1 MARRDYQQAA
11 RPDHEAHIESAA
23 MTDTARPGLKRGF
36 PFLLLPT
43 FLGAANRAKRRE
55 KGDAVRTLVFT
66 GIATA
71 VAFALFA
78 VSFWLAW
85 QLTDY
90 EELGEY
96 LLRLGLSWLFL
107 TFLSFLAF
115 SALVTSLS
123 TFFLSEDLRL
133 LLAAPI
139 SQTRLFYSR
148 YSTTLIQ
155 SSWMVLAFLTPVLL
169 GIGLARCAPG
179 SYYLTI
185 PLVLAPFVVIPVA
198 FGCVVTLMLVNVFP
212 AKRARDILMLTG
224 LLFAV
229 AIVMLLRF
237 IRPERL
243 LSVRSLPDITA
254 FFATLQSPITPLFPS
269 FWAGE
274 ATFAPLVDR
283 TGWLYL
289 VALWTT
295 ALASTLIAR
304 MAFGALYFE
313 GFSKSQEAR
322 KARFSRLAFMDTLA
336 RFLPLSPSS
345 RSLFLK
351 DMKIFMRDSTQ
362 WSQLLLLLALVAVYL
377 YNFSVLDLDR
387 VPYMGRVVRN
397 VYAFVNLAMASFVLS
412 SIAVRFVFPA
422 VSMESTSFWI
432 LRSSPVSMSS
442 FLWSK
447 FATGFAPIVF
457 FSTFLTV
464 VANEMLGVHPFL
476 KVLTAVA
483 VVFMSLAL
491 VGLAAGLGA
500 QYPRFGAE
508 NVNQIAGS
516 YGGVVFM
523 VTAVAFICIEIA
535 LLAWPTSIFL
545 YYDFRDRPIPGPR
558 QAAMVL
564 GIVAALSL
572 SLTVFYVSMKRGI
585 AALTRLAA

>member
-1 MARRDYQQAA
+1 M
-11 RPDHEAHIESAA
+11 S
-23 MTDTARPGLKRGF
+23 TTTAPGFTKGF

-43 FLGAANRAKRRE
+43 YQGSANRAKRRE
-55 KGDAVRTLVFT
+55 KGDGIRAIVFG
-66 GIATA
+66 GIAIG
-71 VAFALFA
+71 VAFALFS
-78 VSFWLAW
+78 VSFWLTW

-96 LLRLGLSWLFL
+96 LLRLGISWLFL

-123 TFFLSEDLRL
+123 TFFLSEDLKL

-139 SQTRLFYSR
+139 PQTRLFYSR
-148 YSTTLIQ
+148 YARTLLQ
-155 SSWMVLAFLTPVLL
+155 SSWMVVAFLTPVLL
-169 GIGLARCAPG
+169 GIGLARCAP
-179 SYYLTI
+179 SAYYFTV

-224 LLFAV
+224 LLFAI

-243 LSVRSLPDITA
+243 LSVRSLPDVTA
-254 FFATLQSPITPLFPS
+254 FFATLQSPITPLLPS

-274 ATFAPLVDR
+274 AVFAPLMNR

-289 VALWTT
+289 IALWTT
-295 ALASTLIAR
+295 ALASTVIAR

-322 KARFSRLAFMDTLA
+322 KARFSRLTFMDTIVGW
-336 RFLPLSPSS
+336 LPLAPSS
-345 RSLFLK
+345 RSLLLK
-351 DMKIFMRDSTQ
+351 DVKIFMRDSTQ
-362 WSQLLLLLALVAVYL
+362 WSQLLLLVALVAVYL
-377 YNFSVLDLDR
+377 YNFTVLDLDR
-387 VPYMGRVVRN
+387 VPYMGKVVRN
-397 VYAFVNLAMASFVLS
+397 AYAFVNLAMASFVLS

-432 LRSSPVSMSS
+432 LRTSPVSMSA

-447 FATGFAPIVF
+447 FVTGFVPVVF
-457 FSTFLTV
+457 FATFLTIA
-464 VANEMLGVHPFL
+464 ANQMLGVHPFL

-516 YGGVVFM
+516 YGGIVFM
-523 VTAVAFICIEIA
+523 VSAVAFICVEIA

-545 YYDFRDRPIPGPR
+545 FHEFRSMPIPPNR
-558 QAAMVL
+558 QALMAGL
-564 GIVAALSL
+564 ILLAFGLCIA
-572 SLTVFYVSMKRGI
+572 VFRISMRRGI
-585 AALTRLAA
+585 RALTALAG

>member
-1 MARRDYQQAA
+1 
-11 RPDHEAHIESAA
+11 
-23 MTDTARPGLKRGF
+23 MTATAPSSFNKGF
-36 PFLLLPT
+36 PYLLLPT
-43 FLGAANRAKRRE
+43 FLGTANRAKRRE
-55 KGDAVRTLVFT
+55 KGDGIRSVVF
-66 GIATA
+66 GAIAIGVGVT
-71 VAFALFA
+71 LFA
-78 VSFWLAW
+78 VSFWLTW
-85 QLTDY
+85 QLSDY

-123 TFFLSEDLRL
+123 TFFLSDDLKL

-139 SQTRLFYSR
+139 PATRLFYSR
-148 YSTTLIQ
+148 YARTVLQ

-169 GIGLARCAPG
+169 GIGLARCAPA
-179 SYYLTI
+179 SYYFTV
-185 PLVLAPFVVIPVA
+185 PLVMAPFVIIPVA

-243 LSVRSLPDITA
+243 LSVRSLPDVTA
-254 FFATLQSPITPLFPS
+254 FFATLQSPITPLLPS

-274 ATFAPLVDR
+274 AMFAPLLNR

-289 VALWTT
+289 IALWTT
-295 ALASTLIAR
+295 ALASTVIAR
-304 MAFGALYFE
+304 MAYGALYFE

-322 KARFSRLAFMDTLA
+322 KARFSRLAFMDTIA
-336 RFLPLSPSS
+336 GWLPVSTSS
-345 RSLFLK
+345 RSLLLK
-351 DMKIFMRDSTQ
+351 DVKTFMRDSTQ
-362 WSQLLLLLALVAVYL
+362 WSQLLLLVALVAVYL
-377 YNFSVLDLDR
+377 YNFTVLDLER
-387 VPYMGRVVRN
+387 VPNMGRVLRN
-397 VYAFVNLAMASFVLS
+397 AYAFVNLAMASFVLS

-422 VSMESTSFWI
+422 VSMEGTSFWI
-432 LRSSPVSMSS
+432 VRTSPVSMSS

-447 FATGFAPIVF
+447 FVTGFVPIVF
-457 FSTFLTV
+457 FATFLTI

-483 VVFMSLAL
+483 IVFMSLAL

-545 YYDFRDRPIPGPR
+545 FYEFRDRPIPGPR
-558 QAAMVL
+558 QLAMAAGVI
-564 GIVAALSL
+564 GAFSL
-572 SLTVFYVSMKRGI
+572 SVGVFYFSMRRGVR
-585 AALTRLAA
+585 ALTALAG

>member
-1 MARRDYQQAA
+1 
-11 RPDHEAHIESAA
+11 
-23 MTDTARPGLKRGF
+23 MTATPIPGFKQGF

-43 FLGAANRAKRRE
+43 YLGAANRAKRRE
-55 KGDAVRTLVFT
+55 KGDAVRTIVFG
-66 GIATA
+66 GIAIA
-71 VAFALFA
+71 VAFTLFA
-78 VSFWLAW
+78 VSFWLTW

-90 EELGEY
+90 DELGEY
-96 LLRLGLSWLFL
+96 LLRLGISWLYL

-123 TFFLSEDLRL
+123 TFFLSEDLKL
-133 LLAAPI
+133 LLATPI
-139 SQTRLFYSR
+139 PKTKLFYSR
-148 YSTTLIQ
+148 YARTLLQ

-169 GIGLARCAPG
+169 GVGLARCAPLA
-179 SYYLTI
+179 YYFTV
-185 PLVLAPFVVIPVA
+185 PLVLTPFVVIPVA
-198 FGCVVTLMLVNVFP
+198 FGCMVTLLLVNVFP

-254 FFATLQSPITPLFPS
+254 FFATLQSPITPLLPS

-274 ATFAPLVDR
+274 ATFAPLLNR

-304 MAFGALYFE
+304 MAFGSLYFE

-322 KARFSRLAFMDTLA
+322 KARFSQLRFMDRIA
-336 RFLPLSPSS
+336 SWLPVSTSG
-345 RSLFLK
+345 RSLLLK
-351 DMKIFMRDSTQ
+351 DVKIFMRDSTQ
-362 WSQLLLLLALVAVYL
+362 WSQLLLLLALVAVYI

-387 VPYMGRVVRN
+387 VPYMGRVIRN
-397 VYAFVNLAMASFVLS
+397 AYAFVNLAMASFVLS

-432 LRSSPVSMSS
+432 VRTSPVSMSA

-447 FATGFAPIVF
+447 FTTGFVPIVF
-457 FSTFLTV
+457 FATFLTI
-464 VANEMLGVHPFL
+464 VANQMLGVHPFL
-476 KVLTAVA
+476 KVLTVVA
-483 VVFMSLAL
+483 VIFMSLAL

-508 NVNQIAGS
+508 NINQIAGS

-523 VTAVAFICIEIA
+523 VSAVAFICIEIA
-535 LLAWPTSIFL
+535 LLSWPTSIFL
-545 YYDFRDRPIPGPR
+545 YYDFAGRSIPKAR
-558 QAAMVL
+558 QAIMVG
-564 GIVAALSL
+564 GITAAFVLSL
-572 SLTVFYVSMKRGI
+572 VVLRVSMKRGI
-585 AALTRLAA
+585 NALTALAG

>member
-1 MARRDYQQAA
+1 
-11 RPDHEAHIESAA
+11 
-23 MTDTARPGLKRGF
+23 MTATALPGLRKGF

-43 FLGAANRAKRRE
+43 WLGTANRAKRRE
-55 KGDAVRTLVFT
+55 KGDLVRSVVF
-66 GIATA
+66 GVIGLG
-71 VAFALFA
+71 VALTLFA
-78 VSFWLAW
+78 VSFWLTW

-96 LLRLGLSWLFL
+96 LLRLGISWLFL

-123 TFFLSEDLRL
+123 TFFLSEDLKL

-139 SQTRLFYSR
+139 PKTRLFYSR
-148 YSTTLIQ
+148 YARALLQ

-179 SYYLTI
+179 SYYLTV
-185 PLVLAPFVVIPVA
+185 PLVMAPFVVIPVA

-243 LSVRSLPDITA
+243 LSVRSLPDVTA
-254 FFATLQSPITPLFPS
+254 FFATLQSPITPLLPS

-274 ATFAPLVDR
+274 ATFAPLMNR

-289 VALWTT
+289 AALWTT

-304 MAFGALYFE
+304 MAYGALYFE

-322 KARFSRLAFMDTLA
+322 KARFSRLAFMDRMA
-336 RFLPLSPSS
+336 GWLPLSASS
-345 RSLFLK
+345 RSLLLK
-351 DMKIFMRDSTQ
+351 DVKIFMRDSTQ
-362 WSQLLLLLALVAVYL
+362 WSQLLLLMALVAVYL

-397 VYAFVNLAMASFVLS
+397 AYAFVNLAMASFVLS

-432 LRSSPVSMSS
+432 LRTSPVSMSS

-447 FATGFAPIVF
+447 FTTGFVPVVF
-457 FSTFLTV
+457 FATFLTV
-464 VANEMLGVHPFL
+464 VANQMLGVHPFL

-523 VTAVAFICIEIA
+523 VTAVAFICVEIA
-535 LLAWPTSIFL
+535 MLAWPTSIFL
-545 YYDFRDRPIPGPR
+545 FYDFRNLPIPTPR
-558 QAAMVL
+558 RVAMVA
-564 GIVAALSL
+564 GIAAAFSL
-572 SLTVFYVSMKRGI
+572 SVAVFHLAMKRGI
-585 AALTRLAA
+585 RALTELAS

>member
-1 MARRDYQQAA
+1 MGRTRRIPPFMNAPA
-11 RPDHEAHIESAA
+11 PL
-23 MTDTARPGLKRGF
+23 PGLRKGF

-43 FLGAANRAKRRE
+43 YLGTANRAKRRE
-55 KGDAVRTLVFT
+55 KGDLVRSVVFGLIAIGVAVT
-66 GIATA
+66 
-71 VAFALFA
+71 LFA
-78 VSFWLAW
+78 VSFWLTW

-96 LLRLGLSWLFL
+96 LLRLGISWLFL

-123 TFFLSEDLRL
+123 TFFLSEDLKL

-139 SQTRLFYSR
+139 PKARLFYSR
-148 YSTTLIQ
+148 YARTLIQ

-169 GIGLARCAPG
+169 GVGVARCAPG
-179 SYYLTI
+179 AYYFTV
-185 PLVLAPFVVIPVA
+185 PVVMAPFVVIPVA
-198 FGCVVTLMLVNVFP
+198 FGCIVTLMLVNVFP

-254 FFATLQSPITPLFPS
+254 FFATLQSPITPLLPS

-274 ATFAPLVDR
+274 ATFAPLMNR

-289 VALWTT
+289 AALWTT

-304 MAFGALYFE
+304 MAYGALYFE

-322 KARFSRLAFMDTLA
+322 KARFSQLAFMDRIA
-336 RFLPLSPSS
+336 GWLPLSASS
-345 RSLFLK
+345 RALLLK
-351 DMKIFMRDSTQ
+351 DVKIFMRDSTQ
-362 WSQLLLLLALVAVYL
+362 WSQLLLLMALVAVYL

-387 VPYMGRVVRN
+387 IPYMGRVVRN
-397 VYAFVNLAMASFVLS
+397 AYAFVNLAMASFVLS

-432 LRSSPVSMSS
+432 LRTSPVSMSS

-447 FATGFAPIVF
+447 FATGFVPVVF
-457 FSTFLTV
+457 FATFLTV
-464 VANEMLGVHPFL
+464 VANQMLGVHPFL

-500 QYPRFGAE
+500 IYPRFGAE

-523 VTAVAFICIEIA
+523 VTAVAFICVEIA
-535 LLAWPTSIFL
+535 MLAWPTSIFL
-545 YYDFRDRPIPGPR
+545 FYDFRSLPIPTPR
-558 QAAMVL
+558 RIAMVI
-564 GIVAALSL
+564 GVAAAFSL
-572 SLTVFYVSMKRGI
+572 SVAVFHVSMKRGI
-585 AALTRLAA
+585 RALAALAS

>member
-1 MARRDYQQAA
+1 MIG
-11 RPDHEAHIESAA
+11 PF
-23 MTDTARPGLKRGF
+23 MTATALPGLKKGF

-43 FLGAANRAKRRE
+43 YLGSANRAKRRE
-55 KGDAVRTLVFT
+55 KGDLVRSVVFGLIAIGVAVT
-66 GIATA
+66 
-71 VAFALFA
+71 LFA
-78 VSFWLAW
+78 VSFWLTW

-96 LLRLGLSWLFL
+96 LLRLGISWLFL

-123 TFFLSEDLRL
+123 TFFLSEDLKL

-139 SQTRLFYSR
+139 PKTRLFYSR
-148 YSTTLIQ
+148 YARTLIQ

-169 GIGLARCAPG
+169 GIGVARCAPG
-179 SYYLTI
+179 YYYLTV
-185 PLVLAPFVVIPVA
+185 PFVMAPFVVIPVA
-198 FGCVVTLMLVNVFP
+198 FGCIVTLMLVNVFP

-243 LSVRSLPDITA
+243 ISVRSLPDITA
-254 FFATLQSPITPLFPS
+254 FFATLQSPITPLLPS

-274 ATFAPLVDR
+274 ATFAPLMNR

-289 VALWTT
+289 AALWTT

-304 MAFGALYFE
+304 MAYGALYFE

-322 KARFSRLAFMDTLA
+322 KARFSRLAFMDRIA
-336 RFLPLSPSS
+336 GWLPLSASS
-345 RSLFLK
+345 RSLLLK
-351 DMKIFMRDSTQ
+351 DVKIFMRDSTQ
-362 WSQLLLLLALVAVYL
+362 WSQLLLLMALVAVYL

-387 VPYMGRVVRN
+387 IPYMGRVVRN
-397 VYAFVNLAMASFVLS
+397 AYAFVNLAMASFVLS

-432 LRSSPVSMSS
+432 LRTSPVSMSS

-447 FATGFAPIVF
+447 FATGFVPVVF
-457 FSTFLTV
+457 FATFLTV
-464 VANEMLGVHPFL
+464 VANQMLGVHPFL

-500 QYPRFGAE
+500 VYPRFGAE

-523 VTAVAFICIEIA
+523 VSAVAFICIEIA
-535 LLAWPTSIFL
+535 MLAWPTSIFL
-545 YYDFRDRPIPGPR
+545 FYDFRNLPIPTPR
-558 QAAMVL
+558 RIAMVV
-564 GIVAALSL
+564 GIVSAFSL
-572 SLTVFYVSMKRGI
+572 SLAVFHFAMKKGI
-585 AALTRLAA
+585 RALTELAS

>member
-1 MARRDYQQAA
+1 MDA
-11 RPDHEAHIESAA
+11 
-23 MTDTARPGLKRGF
+23 TTLPGLRKGF

-43 FLGAANRAKRRE
+43 WLGTANRAKRRE
-55 KGDAVRTLVFT
+55 RGDAVRSAVF
-66 GIATA
+66 GVIAVG
-71 VAFALFA
+71 VATTLFA
-78 VSFWLAW
+78 VSFWLTW
-85 QLTDY
+85 QLSDY

-96 LLRLGLSWLFL
+96 LLRLGISWLFL

-123 TFFLSEDLRL
+123 TFFLSEDLKL

-139 SQTRLFYSR
+139 PKARLFYSR
-148 YSTTLIQ
+148 YARTLLQ

-179 SYYLTI
+179 SYYLTV
-185 PLVLAPFVVIPVA
+185 PLVMAPFVVIPVA

-254 FFATLQSPITPLFPS
+254 FFATLQSPVTPLLPS

-274 ATFAPLVDR
+274 ATFAPLLNR

-289 VALWTT
+289 AALWTT
-295 ALASTLIAR
+295 ALAATLIAR
-304 MAFGALYFE
+304 MAYGALYFE

-322 KARFSRLAFMDTLA
+322 KARFSRLAFMDALA
-336 RFLPLSPSS
+336 RRLPLSTSS
-345 RSLFLK
+345 RALLLK
-351 DMKIFMRDSTQ
+351 DVKIFMRDSTQ
-362 WSQLLLLLALVAVYL
+362 WSQLLLLTALVAVYL

-387 VPYMGRVVRN
+387 IPYMGRVVRN
-397 VYAFVNLAMASFVLS
+397 AYAFVNLAMASFVLS

-432 LRSSPVSMSS
+432 LRTSPVSMES

-447 FATGFAPIVF
+447 FATGFVPVVF
-457 FSTFLTV
+457 FATFLTV
-464 VANEMLGVHPFL
+464 VANQMMGVHPFL
-476 KVLTAVA
+476 KALTAVA
-483 VVFMSLAL
+483 VIFMSLAL

-523 VTAVAFICIEIA
+523 VAAVAFICLEIA

-545 YYDFRDRPIPGPR
+545 FYDFRGLPIPTPR
-558 QAAMVL
+558 RISMVA
-564 GIVAALSL
+564 GIVAALGL
-572 SLTVFYVSMKRGI
+572 SVAVFRIAMKRGI
-585 AALTRLAA
+585 RALTDLAA

>member
-1 MARRDYQQAA
+1 MDA
-11 RPDHEAHIESAA
+11 
-23 MTDTARPGLKRGF
+23 TTRPGLRKGF

-43 FLGAANRAKRRE
+43 WLGSANRAKRRE
-55 KGDAVRTLVFT
+55 KGD
-66 GIATA
+66 GIRTA
-71 VAFALFA
+71 VFGLIAIGVAATLFA
-78 VSFWLAW
+78 VSFWLTW
-85 QLTDY
+85 QLSDY

-96 LLRLGLSWLFL
+96 LLRLGISWLFL

-123 TFFLSEDLRL
+123 TFFLSEDLKL

-139 SQTRLFYSR
+139 PKARLFYSR
-148 YSTTLIQ
+148 YARTLVQ

-169 GIGLARCAPG
+169 GIGLGRCAPA
-179 SYYLTI
+179 SYYFTV
-185 PLVLAPFVVIPVA
+185 PVVMAPFVVIPVA

-254 FFATLQSPITPLFPS
+254 FFATLQSPITPLLPS

-274 ATFAPLVDR
+274 ATFAPLMNR

-289 VALWTT
+289 AALWTT
-295 ALASTLIAR
+295 AIASTLIAR
-304 MAFGALYFE
+304 MAYGVLYFE

-322 KARFSRLAFMDTLA
+322 KARFSQLAFMDRMA
-336 RFLPLSPSS
+336 GWLPLSPSA
-345 RSLFLK
+345 RGLLLK
-351 DMKIFMRDSTQ
+351 DVKIFMRDSTQ
-362 WSQLLLLLALVAVYL
+362 WSQLLLLMALVAVYL

-387 VPYMGRVVRN
+387 IPYMGRVVRN
-397 VYAFVNLAMASFVLS
+397 AYAFVNLAMASFVLS

-432 LRSSPVSMSS
+432 LRTSPVSMSS

-447 FATGFAPIVF
+447 FATGFVPVVF
-457 FSTFLTV
+457 FATFLTV
-464 VANEMLGVHPFL
+464 VANQMLGVHPFL

-483 VVFMSLAL
+483 VIFMSLAL

-516 YGGVVFM
+516 YGGIVFM

-535 LLAWPTSIFL
+535 MLAGPTSIFL
-545 YYDFRDRPIPGPR
+545 YYDFRNLPIPIPR
-558 QAAMVL
+558 RIAMVA
-564 GIVAALSL
+564 GIVAALGL
-572 SLTVFYVSMKRGI
+572 SVAVFHLSMKRGI
-585 AALTRLAA
+585 RALTELAA

>member
-1 MARRDYQQAA
+1 
-11 RPDHEAHIESAA
+11 
-23 MTDTARPGLKRGF
+23 MTATAQPGLQKGF

-43 FLGAANRAKRRE
+43 WLGTANRAKRRE
-55 KGDAVRTLVFT
+55 KGDLVRSAVFGLI
-66 GIATA
+66 GIG
-71 VAFALFA
+71 VALTLFA
-78 VSFWLAW
+78 VSFWLTW

-96 LLRLGLSWLFL
+96 LLRLGISWLFL

-123 TFFLSEDLRL
+123 TFFLSEDLKL

-139 SQTRLFYSR
+139 PGNRLFYSR
-148 YSTTLIQ
+148 YARALVQ
-155 SSWMVLAFLTPVLL
+155 SSWMVVAFLTPVLL
-169 GIGLARCAPG
+169 GIGVARCAPG
-179 SYYLTI
+179 VYYVTV
-185 PLVLAPFVVIPVA
+185 PFVLAPFVVIPVA

-254 FFATLQSPITPLFPS
+254 FFATLQSPITPLLPS

-274 ATFAPLVDR
+274 ATFAPLMNR

-289 VALWTT
+289 AALWTT

-304 MAFGALYFE
+304 MAYGALYFE

-322 KARFSRLAFMDTLA
+322 KARFSRLAFMDRIA
-336 RFLPLSPSS
+336 SWLPLSSSS
-345 RSLFLK
+345 RSLLLK
-351 DMKIFMRDSTQ
+351 DVKIFMRDSTQ
-362 WSQLLLLLALVAVYL
+362 WSQLLLLMALVAVYL

-387 VPYMGRVVRN
+387 IPYMGRVVRN
-397 VYAFVNLAMASFVLS
+397 AYAFVNLAMASFVLS

-432 LRSSPVSMSS
+432 VRTSPVSMNS

-447 FATGFAPIVF
+447 FATGFVPVVF
-457 FSTFLTV
+457 FATFLTV
-464 VANEMLGVHPFL
+464 VANQMLGVHPFL

-500 QYPRFGAE
+500 IYPRFGAE

-523 VTAVAFICIEIA
+523 VTAVAFICVEIA
-535 LLAWPTSIFL
+535 MLAWPTSIFL
-545 YYDFRDRPIPGPR
+545 FYDFRSLPIPTPR
-558 QAAMVL
+558 RIAMVV
-564 GIVAALSL
+564 GIAAAFSL
-572 SLTVFYVSMKRGI
+572 SVLVFHIAMKRGI
-585 AALTRLAA
+585 RALTALAS

>member
-1 MARRDYQQAA
+1 MAA
-11 RPDHEAHIESAA
+11 
-23 MTDTARPGLKRGF
+23 TALTGFQKGF
-36 PFLLLPT
+36 PYLLLPT
-43 FLGAANRAKRRE
+43 YLGAANRAKRRE
-55 KGDAVRTLVFT
+55 KGDTVRTIVFG
-66 GIATA
+66 GIALA
-71 VAFALFA
+71 VAVTLFA
-78 VSFWLAW
+78 VSFWLTW

-96 LLRLGLSWLFL
+96 LLRLGISWLFL

-123 TFFLSEDLRL
+123 TFFLSDDLKL
-133 LLAAPI
+133 LLATPI
-139 SQTRLFYSR
+139 PQTRLFYSR
-148 YSTTLIQ
+148 YARTMLQ

-169 GIGLARCAPG
+169 GIGLARCAPAA
-179 SYYLTI
+179 YYFTV
-185 PLVLAPFVVIPVA
+185 PLVLTPFVVIPVA
-198 FGCVVTLMLVNVFP
+198 FGCVVTLLLVNVFP

-254 FFATLQSPITPLFPS
+254 FFATLQSPITPLLPS

-274 ATFAPLVDR
+274 ATFAPLMNR

-289 VALWTT
+289 IALWTT
-295 ALASTLIAR
+295 ALASTVIAR

-322 KARFSRLAFMDTLA
+322 KARFSQLRFMDTLA
-336 RFLPLSPSS
+336 SWLPVSTSS
-345 RSLFLK
+345 RSLLLK
-351 DMKIFMRDSTQ
+351 DVKIFMRDSTQ
-362 WSQLLLLLALVAVYL
+362 WSQLLLLLALVAVYI

-387 VPYMGRVVRN
+387 VPYMGRVIRN
-397 VYAFVNLAMASFVLS
+397 AYAFVNLAMASFVLS

-432 LRSSPVSMSS
+432 VRTSPVSMSA

-447 FATGFAPIVF
+447 FATGFVPIVCF
-457 FSTFLTV
+457 ATFLTI
-464 VANEMLGVHPFL
+464 VANQMLGVHPFL
-476 KVLTAVA
+476 KGLTAVA
-483 VVFMSLAL
+483 VIFMSLAL

-545 YYDFRDRPIPGPR
+545 YYDFRGVAIPTARKAMMVTGI
-558 QAAMVL
+558 AAAI
-564 GIVAALSL
+564 GLSL
-572 SLTVFYVSMKRGI
+572 VVFRFSMKRGI
-585 AALTRLAA
+585 RALTALAG

>member
-1 MARRDYQQAA
+1 M
-11 RPDHEAHIESAA
+11 S
-23 MTDTARPGLKRGF
+23 TTTAPGFTKGF

-43 FLGAANRAKRRE
+43 YQGSANRAKRRE
-55 KGDAVRTLVFT
+55 KGDGIRAIVFG
-66 GIATA
+66 GIAIG
-71 VAFALFA
+71 VAFALFS
-78 VSFWLAW
+78 VSFWLTW

-96 LLRLGLSWLFL
+96 LLRLGISWLFL

-123 TFFLSEDLRL
+123 TFFLSEDLKL

-139 SQTRLFYSR
+139 PQTRLFYSR
-148 YSTTLIQ
+148 YARTLLQ
-155 SSWMVLAFLTPVLL
+155 SSWMVVAFLTPVLL
-169 GIGLARCAPG
+169 GIGLARCAP
-179 SYYLTI
+179 SAYYFTV

-224 LLFAV
+224 LLFAI

-254 FFATLQSPITPLFPS
+254 FFATLQSPITPLLPS

-274 ATFAPLVDR
+274 AVFAPLMNR

-289 VALWTT
+289 IALWTT
-295 ALASTLIAR
+295 ALAATVIAR

-322 KARFSRLAFMDTLA
+322 KARFSRLAFMDTIA
-336 RFLPLSPSS
+336 GWLPLTPSS
-345 RSLFLK
+345 RSLLLK
-351 DMKIFMRDSTQ
+351 DVKIFMRDSTQ
-362 WSQLLLLLALVAVYL
+362 WSQLLLLVALVAVYL
-377 YNFSVLDLDR
+377 YNFTVLDLDR
-387 VPYMGRVVRN
+387 VPYMGKVVRN
-397 VYAFVNLAMASFVLS
+397 AYAFVNLAMASFVLS

-432 LRSSPVSMSS
+432 LRTSPVSMSA

-447 FATGFAPIVF
+447 FVTGFFPVVF
-457 FSTFLTV
+457 FATFLTIA
-464 VANEMLGVHPFL
+464 ANQMLGVHPFL

-483 VVFMSLAL
+483 VMFMSLAL

-516 YGGVVFM
+516 YGGIVFM
-523 VTAVAFICIEIA
+523 VSAVAFICVEIA

-545 YYDFRDRPIPGPR
+545 FHEFRGMPIPVDR
-558 QAAMVL
+558 QALMAGL
-564 GIVAALSL
+564 ILLAFGLCIA
-572 SLTVFYVSMKRGI
+572 VFRISMRRGI
-585 AALTRLAA
+585 RALTALAG

>member
-1 MARRDYQQAA
+1 MDA
-11 RPDHEAHIESAA
+11 
-23 MTDTARPGLKRGF
+23 TTLPGLRRGF
-36 PFLLLPT
+36 PYLLLPT
-43 FLGAANRAKRRE
+43 WLGTANRAKRRE
-55 KGDAVRTLVFT
+55 AGDGVRSVVFG
-66 GIATA
+66 GIALA
-71 VAFALFA
+71 VAATLFA
-78 VSFWLAW
+78 VSFWLTW
-85 QLTDY
+85 QLSDY

-96 LLRLGLSWLFL
+96 LLRLGISWLFL

-123 TFFLSEDLRL
+123 TFFLSEDLKL

-139 SQTRLFYSR
+139 SPTKLFYSR
-148 YSTTLIQ
+148 YARTLIQ
-155 SSWMVLAFLTPVLL
+155 SSWMVLAVLTPVLL
-169 GIGLARCAPG
+169 GIGLARCASV
-179 SYYLTI
+179 SYYLTV

-198 FGCVVTLMLVNVFP
+198 FGSVVTLMLVNVFP

-254 FFATLQSPITPLFPS
+254 FFATLQSPITPLLPS

-274 ATFAPLVDR
+274 ATFAPLMNR

-289 VALWTT
+289 AALWTT

-304 MAFGALYFE
+304 LAYGGLYFE

-322 KARFSRLAFMDTLA
+322 KARFSRLAFIDRMA
-336 RFLPLSPSS
+336 GWLPLSPSA
-345 RSLFLK
+345 RSLLLK
-351 DMKIFMRDSTQ
+351 DVKIFMRDSTQ
-362 WSQLLLLLALVAVYL
+362 WSQLLLLAALVAVYL
-377 YNFSVLDLDR
+377 YNFTVLDLER
-387 VPYMGRVVRN
+387 VPGMGRVLRN
-397 VYAFVNLAMASFVLS
+397 AYAFVNLAMASFVLS

-432 LRSSPVSMSS
+432 VRTSPVSMGS

-447 FATGFAPIVF
+447 FATGFVPVVF
-457 FSTFLTV
+457 FATFLTIA
-464 VANEMLGVHPFL
+464 ANQMLGVHPFL
-476 KVLTAVA
+476 KWLTAIA
-483 VVFMSLAL
+483 VIFMSLAL

-516 YGGVVFM
+516 YGGIVFM

-545 YYDFRDRPIPGPR
+545 FYEFRGRPIPGPR
-558 QAAMVL
+558 QFAMAAGVI
-564 GIVAALSL
+564 GAFSL
-572 SLTVFYVSMKRGI
+572 SVGVFYFSMRRGVR
-585 AALTRLAA
+585 ALTALAG

>member
-1 MARRDYQQAA
+1 M
-11 RPDHEAHIESAA
+11 SAIA
-23 MTDTARPGLKRGF
+23 PPGFTKGF
-36 PFLLLPT
+36 PYLLLPT
-43 FLGAANRAKRRE
+43 FLSTRNRARRRE
-55 KGDAVRTLVFT
+55 KGDGIRSSVFG
-66 GIATA
+66 GIAIG
-71 VAFALFA
+71 VAAALFA
-78 VSFWLAW
+78 VSFWLTW
-85 QLTDY
+85 QLADY
-90 EELGEY
+90 DELGEY
-96 LLRLGLSWLFL
+96 LLRLGISWLFL

-123 TFFLSEDLRL
+123 TFFLSEDLKL

-139 SQTRLFYSR
+139 PPTRLFYSR
-148 YSTTLIQ
+148 YARTLMQ
-155 SSWMVLAFLTPVLL
+155 SSWMVLAFLTPVLA
-169 GIGLARCAPG
+169 GIGLARCAPTM
-179 SYYLTI
+179 YYVTV
-185 PLVLAPFVVIPVA
+185 PFVLVPFVVIPVA
-198 FGCVVTLMLVNVFP
+198 FGCLVTLMLVNVFP

-254 FFATLQSPITPLFPS
+254 FFATLQSPITPLLPS

-274 ATFAPLVDR
+274 ATFAPLLNR

-289 VALWTT
+289 IALWAT
-295 ALASTLIAR
+295 ALAATVLCR
-304 MAFGALYFE
+304 MAYGAIYFE

-322 KARFSRLAFMDTLA
+322 KARFSQLRFMDTIA
-336 RFLPLSPSS
+336 GALPLSTSS
-345 RSLFLK
+345 RSLLLK
-351 DMKIFMRDSTQ
+351 DVKIFMRDSTQ

-387 VPYMGRVVRN
+387 IPYMGRVVRN
-397 VYAFVNLAMASFVLS
+397 AYAFVNLAMASFVLS

-432 LRSSPVSMSS
+432 VRTSPVSMKA

-447 FATGFAPIVF
+447 FTIGFVPIVF
-457 FSTFLTV
+457 FATFLTIA
-464 VANEMLGVHPFL
+464 ANQMLGVHPFL
-476 KVLTAVA
+476 KAVTAMA
-483 VVFMSLAL
+483 IIFMSLAL

-535 LLAWPTSIFL
+535 LLAGPTSIFL
-545 YYDFRDRPIPGPR
+545 FYDFNNRPSPGPR
-558 QAAMVL
+558 QVAMIGGIASAL
-564 GIVAALSL
+564 GLSL
-572 SLTVFYVSMKRGI
+572 AVFYFSMRRGVR
-585 AALTRLAA
+585 ALTALAG

>member
-1 MARRDYQQAA
+1 MSSTVATGFRNA
-11 RPDHEAHIESAA
+11 
-23 MTDTARPGLKRGF
+23 F

-43 FLGAANRAKRRE
+43 FQASLNRSRRRE
-55 KGDAVRTLVFT
+55 KGDGVRTLVFG
-66 GIATA
+66 GIALG
-71 VAFALFA
+71 VAFTLFA
-78 VSFWLAW
+78 VSFWLTW
-85 QLTDY
+85 QLSDY

-96 LLRLGLSWLFL
+96 LLRLGMSWLFL

-123 TFFLSEDLRL
+123 TFFLSEDLKL

-139 SQTRLFYSR
+139 PETQLFYSR
-148 YSTTLIQ
+148 YARTLVQ
-155 SSWMVLAFLTPVLL
+155 ASWMVVAFLTPVLL
-169 GIGLARCAPG
+169 GIGLARCAPWT
-179 SYYLTI
+179 YYLTV
-185 PLVLAPFVVIPVA
+185 PLVLVPFVVIPVA

-212 AKRARDILMLTG
+212 ARRARDILMLTG

-254 FFATLQSPITPLFPS
+254 FFATLQSPITPLLPS
-269 FWAGE
+269 YWAGE
-274 ATFAPLVDR
+274 ATFAPLLNR

-289 VALWTT
+289 AALWTT

-304 MAFGALYFE
+304 MAYGAIYFE

-322 KARFSRLAFMDTLA
+322 KARFSRLGFADALA
-336 RFLPLSPSS
+336 RKLPLAPAS
-345 RSLFLK
+345 RSLLVK
-351 DMKIFMRDSTQ
+351 DIKIFMRDSTQ
-362 WSQLLLLLALVAVYL
+362 WSQLLLLVALVAVYL
-377 YNFSVLDLDR
+377 YNFTVLDLDR
-387 VPYMGRVVRN
+387 VPYLGRVVRN
-397 VYAFVNLAMASFVLS
+397 AYAFVNLAMASFVLS

-432 LRSSPVSMSS
+432 LRTSPVSMGA

-447 FATGFAPIVF
+447 FTTGFVPVVF
-457 FSTFLTV
+457 FATFLTIT
-464 VANEMLGVHPFL
+464 ANQMLGVHPFL
-476 KVLTAVA
+476 KLLTAVA
-483 VVFMSLAL
+483 VIFMSLAL

-516 YGGVVFM
+516 YGGIVFM
-523 VTAVAFICIEIA
+523 VSAVAFICIEIA

-545 YYDFRDRPIPGPR
+545 FYEFRQQPIPPSR
-558 QAAMVL
+558 QALMTAIIL
-564 GIVAALSL
+564 FAYGLCVA
-572 SLTVFYVSMKRGI
+572 VFRYSMKRGI
-585 AALTRLAA
+585 RALTSLAD

>member
-1 MARRDYQQAA
+1 
-11 RPDHEAHIESAA
+11 
-23 MTDTARPGLKRGF
+23 MTATALPGLQKGF

-43 FLGAANRAKRRE
+43 WLGTANRAKRRE
-55 KGDAVRTLVFT
+55 KGDLVRSVVFGLIAIGVAVT
-66 GIATA
+66 
-71 VAFALFA
+71 LFA
-78 VSFWLAW
+78 VSFWLTW

-96 LLRLGLSWLFL
+96 LLRLGISWLFL

-123 TFFLSEDLRL
+123 TFFLSEDLKL

-139 SQTRLFYSR
+139 PKARLFYSR
-148 YSTTLIQ
+148 YARTLIQ

-169 GIGLARCAPG
+169 GIGVARCAPG
-179 SYYLTI
+179 TYYLTV
-185 PLVLAPFVVIPVA
+185 PVVMAPFVVIPVA
-198 FGCVVTLMLVNVFP
+198 FGCIVTLMLVNVFP

-254 FFATLQSPITPLFPS
+254 FFATLQSPITPLLPS

-274 ATFAPLVDR
+274 ATFAPLMNR

-289 VALWTT
+289 AALWTT

-304 MAFGALYFE
+304 MAYGALYFE

-322 KARFSRLAFMDTLA
+322 KARFSRLAFMDRIA
-336 RFLPLSPSS
+336 GWLPLSASS
-345 RSLFLK
+345 RSLLLK
-351 DMKIFMRDSTQ
+351 DVKIFMRDSTQ
-362 WSQLLLLLALVAVYL
+362 WSQLLLLMALVAVYL

-387 VPYMGRVVRN
+387 IPYMGRVVRN
-397 VYAFVNLAMASFVLS
+397 AYAFVNLAMASFVLS

-432 LRSSPVSMSS
+432 LRTSPVSMSS

-447 FATGFAPIVF
+447 FATGFVPVVF
-457 FSTFLTV
+457 FATFLTV
-464 VANEMLGVHPFL
+464 VANQMLGVHPFL
-476 KVLTAVA
+476 KGLTAVA

-500 QYPRFGAE
+500 VYPRFGAE

-523 VTAVAFICIEIA
+523 VTAVAFICVEIA

-545 YYDFRDRPIPGPR
+545 FYDFRSLPIPTPR
-558 QAAMVL
+558 RLAMVV
-564 GIVAALSL
+564 GIVSAFALSV
-572 SLTVFYVSMKRGI
+572 TVFHLSMKRGI
-585 AALTRLAA
+585 RALTELAD

>member
-1 MARRDYQQAA
+1 MIG
-11 RPDHEAHIESAA
+11 PF
-23 MTDTARPGLKRGF
+23 MTATALPGLKKGF

-43 FLGAANRAKRRE
+43 YLGSANRAKRRE
-55 KGDAVRTLVFT
+55 KGDLVRSVVF
-66 GIATA
+66 GLIAIGVGVT
-71 VAFALFA
+71 LFA
-78 VSFWLAW
+78 VSFWLTW

-96 LLRLGLSWLFL
+96 LLRLGISWLFL

-123 TFFLSEDLRL
+123 TFFLSEDLKL

-139 SQTRLFYSR
+139 PKTRLFYSR
-148 YSTTLIQ
+148 YARTLIQ

-179 SYYLTI
+179 SYYLTV
-185 PLVLAPFVVIPVA
+185 PFVMAPFVVIPVA
-198 FGCVVTLMLVNVFP
+198 FGCIVTLMLVNVFP

-254 FFATLQSPITPLFPS
+254 FFATLQSPITPLLPS

-274 ATFAPLVDR
+274 ATFAPLMNR

-289 VALWTT
+289 VALWST

-304 MAFGALYFE
+304 LAYGALYFE

-322 KARFSRLAFMDTLA
+322 KARFSRLAFMDRIA
-336 RFLPLSPSS
+336 GWLPLSASS
-345 RSLFLK
+345 RSLLLK
-351 DMKIFMRDSTQ
+351 DVKIFMRDSTQ
-362 WSQLLLLLALVAVYL
+362 WSQLLLLMALVAVYL

-387 VPYMGRVVRN
+387 IPYMGRVVRN
-397 VYAFVNLAMASFVLS
+397 AYAFVNLAMASFVLS

-432 LRSSPVSMSS
+432 LRTSPVSMSS

-447 FATGFAPIVF
+447 FVTGFVPVVF
-457 FSTFLTV
+457 FATFLTV
-464 VANEMLGVHPFL
+464 VANQMLGVHPFL

-483 VVFMSLAL
+483 VIFMSLAL

-500 QYPRFGAE
+500 VYPRFGAE

-523 VTAVAFICIEIA
+523 VSAVAFICIEIA
-535 LLAWPTSIFL
+535 MLAWPTSIFL
-545 YYDFRDRPIPGPR
+545 FYDFRNLPIPTPR
-558 QAAMVL
+558 RIAMVV
-564 GIVAALSL
+564 GIVSAFGLSL
-572 SLTVFYVSMKRGI
+572 AVFHLAMKKGI
-585 AALTRLAA
+585 RALTELAS

>member
-1 MARRDYQQAA
+1 ML
-11 RPDHEAHIESAA
+11 AHVESTL
-23 MTDTARPGLKRGF
+23 MTATALSGFKKGF

-43 FLGAANRAKRRE
+43 FLGTANRAKRRE
-55 KGDAVRTLVFT
+55 KGDAIRSVVFG
-66 GIATA
+66 GIAIA
-71 VAFALFA
+71 VALTLFA
-78 VSFWLAW
+78 VSFWLTW
-85 QLTDY
+85 QLSDY

-123 TFFLSEDLRL
+123 TFFLSEDLKL

-139 SQTRLFYSR
+139 PQTRFFYSR
-148 YSTTLIQ
+148 YARTLVQ

-179 SYYLTI
+179 SYYFTV
-185 PLVLAPFVVIPVA
+185 PLVMAPFVVIPVA
-198 FGCVVTLMLVNVFP
+198 FGSMVTLMLVNVFP

-254 FFATLQSPITPLFPS
+254 FFATLQSPVTPLLPS

-274 ATFAPLVDR
+274 ATFAPLLNR

-289 VALWTT
+289 IALWTT

-304 MAFGALYFE
+304 MAYGALYFE

-322 KARFSRLAFMDTLA
+322 KARFSRLAFMDALA
-336 RFLPLSPSS
+336 RRLPLSIPS
-345 RSLFLK
+345 RSLLLK
-351 DMKIFMRDSTQ
+351 DVKIFMRDSTQ
-362 WSQLLLLLALVAVYL
+362 WSQLLLLVALVAVYL
-377 YNFSVLDLDR
+377 YNFTVLDLDR
-387 VPYMGRVVRN
+387 VPNMGRVLRN
-397 VYAFVNLAMASFVLS
+397 GYAFVNLAMASFVLS

-422 VSMESTSFWI
+422 VSMEGTSFWI
-432 LRSSPVSMSS
+432 VRTSPVSMSS

-447 FATGFAPIVF
+447 FATGFVPIVF
-457 FSTFLTV
+457 FATFLTIA
-464 VANEMLGVHPFL
+464 ANQMLGVHPFL
-476 KVLTAVA
+476 KALTAVA

-523 VTAVAFICIEIA
+523 VMAVAFICIEIA

-545 YYDFRDRPIPGPR
+545 FYEFRHRPIPGPR
-558 QAAMVL
+558 QFAMAV
-564 GIVAALSL
+564 GVVSVLSL
-572 SLTVFYVSMKRGI
+572 SLAVFYVSMKRGI
-585 AALTRLAA
+585 RALTELSS

>member
-1 MARRDYQQAA
+1 
-11 RPDHEAHIESAA
+11 
-23 MTDTARPGLKRGF
+23 MTATSVPGFKQGF

-43 FLGAANRAKRRE
+43 YLGAANRAKRRE
-55 KGDAVRTLVFT
+55 QGDTVRTIVFG
-66 GIATA
+66 GIAIA
-71 VAFALFA
+71 VAFTLFA
-78 VSFWLAW
+78 VSFWLTW

-90 EELGEY
+90 DELGEY
-96 LLRLGLSWLFL
+96 LLRLGISWLYL

-123 TFFLSEDLRL
+123 TFFLSDDLKL
-133 LLAAPI
+133 LLATPI
-139 SQTRLFYSR
+139 PKTKLFYSR
-148 YSTTLIQ
+148 YARTLLQ

-169 GIGLARCAPG
+169 GIGLARCAPLT
-179 SYYLTI
+179 YYFTV
-185 PLVLAPFVVIPVA
+185 PLVLTPFVVIPVA
-198 FGCVVTLMLVNVFP
+198 FGCMVTLLLVNVFP

-254 FFATLQSPITPLFPS
+254 FFATLQSPITPLLPS

-274 ATFAPLVDR
+274 ATFAPLLNR

-304 MAFGALYFE
+304 MAFGSLYFE

-322 KARFSRLAFMDTLA
+322 KARFSQLRFMDRIA
-336 RFLPLSPSS
+336 SWLPVSTSG
-345 RSLFLK
+345 RSLLLK
-351 DMKIFMRDSTQ
+351 DVKIFMRDSTQ
-362 WSQLLLLLALVAVYL
+362 WSQLLLLLALVAVYI

-387 VPYMGRVVRN
+387 VPYMGRVIRN
-397 VYAFVNLAMASFVLS
+397 AYAFVNLAMASFVLS

-432 LRSSPVSMSS
+432 VRTSPVSMSA

-447 FATGFAPIVF
+447 FTTGFVPIVF
-457 FSTFLTV
+457 FATFLTI
-464 VANEMLGVHPFL
+464 VANQMLGVHPFL
-476 KVLTAVA
+476 KVLTVVA
-483 VVFMSLAL
+483 VIFMSLAL

-523 VTAVAFICIEIA
+523 VSAVAFICIEIA
-535 LLAWPTSIFL
+535 LLSWPTSIFL
-545 YYDFRDRPIPGPR
+545 YYDFAGRSIPKAR
-558 QAAMVL
+558 QAIMVG
-564 GIVAALSL
+564 GITTALALSL
-572 SLTVFYVSMKRGI
+572 VVLRVSMKRGI
-585 AALTRLAA
+585 KALTALAG

>member
-1 MARRDYQQAA
+1 
-11 RPDHEAHIESAA
+11 
-23 MTDTARPGLKRGF
+23 MTATALPGFKKGF

-43 FLGAANRAKRRE
+43 YLGTANRAKRRE
-55 KGDAVRTLVFT
+55 KGDLIRSVVF
-66 GIATA
+66 GGVAIA
-71 VAFALFA
+71 VATTLFA
-78 VSFWLAW
+78 VSFWLTW

-96 LLRLGLSWLFL
+96 LLRLGISWLFL

-123 TFFLSEDLRL
+123 TFFLSEDLKL

-139 SQTRLFYSR
+139 PQTRLFYSR
-148 YSTTLIQ
+148 YSRTLLQ

-169 GIGLARCAPG
+169 GIGLARCAPAF
-179 SYYLTI
+179 YYLTV
-185 PLVLAPFVVIPVA
+185 PFVLVPFVVIPVA
-198 FGCVVTLMLVNVFP
+198 FGCIVTLMLVNVFP

-254 FFATLQSPITPLFPS
+254 FFATLQSPITPLLPS

-274 ATFAPLVDR
+274 ATFAPLMNR

-289 VALWTT
+289 VALWST

-304 MAFGALYFE
+304 MAYGALYFE

-322 KARFSRLAFMDTLA
+322 KARFSRLAFIDRMA
-336 RFLPLSPSS
+336 GWLPLQPSS
-345 RSLFLK
+345 RSLLLK

-362 WSQLLLLLALVAVYL
+362 WSQLLLLVALVAVYL
-377 YNFSVLDLDR
+377 YNFTVLDLDR
-387 VPYMGRVVRN
+387 IPYMGRVVRN
-397 VYAFVNLAMASFVLS
+397 AYAFVNLAMASFVLS

-432 LRSSPVSMSS
+432 VRTSPVSMSS

-447 FATGFAPIVF
+447 FATGFVPVVF
-457 FSTFLTV
+457 FATFLTIA
-464 VANEMLGVHPFL
+464 ANQMLGVHPFL

-491 VGLAAGLGA
+491 VGMAAGLGA

-523 VTAVAFICIEIA
+523 VTAVAFICVEIGM
-535 LLAWPTSIFL
+535 LAWPTSIFL
-545 YYDFRDRPIPGPR
+545 FYDFRNLPIPGPR
-558 QAAMVL
+558 KVAMIAGIASAL
-564 GIVAALSL
+564 GLSL
-572 SLTVFYVSMKRGI
+572 VVFHVSMKRGI
-585 AALTRLAA
+585 RALTALAA

>member
-1 MARRDYQQAA
+1 
-11 RPDHEAHIESAA
+11 
-23 MTDTARPGLKRGF
+23 MTATALPGFKKGF

-43 FLGAANRAKRRE
+43 YLGAANRARRRE
-55 KGDAVRTLVFT
+55 KGDTVRSIVFG
-66 GIATA
+66 GIAIG
-71 VAFALFA
+71 VALTLFA
-78 VSFWLAW
+78 VSFWLTW

-96 LLRLGLSWLFL
+96 LLRLGISWLFL

-123 TFFLSEDLRL
+123 TFFLSEDLKL

-148 YSTTLIQ
+148 YSRTLLQ

-169 GIGLARCAPG
+169 GIGVARCAPG
-179 SYYLTI
+179 SYYYTVPI
-185 PLVLAPFVVIPVA
+185 VLAPFVVIPVA
-198 FGCVVTLMLVNVFP
+198 FGCMVTLLLVNVFP

-254 FFATLQSPITPLFPS
+254 FFATLQSPITPLLPS

-274 ATFAPLVDR
+274 ATFAPLMNR

-304 MAFGALYFE
+304 FAFGALYFE

-322 KARFSRLAFMDTLA
+322 KARFSRLHFMDTLA
-336 RFLPLSPSS
+336 SWLPLAPSG
-345 RSLFLK
+345 RSLLLK
-351 DMKIFMRDSTQ
+351 DVKIFMRDSTQ

-397 VYAFVNLAMASFVLS
+397 AYAFVNLAMASFVLS

-432 LRSSPVSMSS
+432 VRKSPVSMSS

-457 FSTFLTV
+457 FSTFLTIA
-464 VANEMLGVHPFL
+464 ANQMLGVHPFL
-476 KVLTAVA
+476 KIVTAIA
-483 VVFMSLAL
+483 IIFMSLAL

-523 VTAVAFICIEIA
+523 VTAVAFICVEIA

-545 YYDFRDRPIPGPR
+545 FYDFRNMPIPDSRKLVMAFG
-558 QAAMVL
+558 L
-564 GIVAALSL
+564 GASALLSL
-572 SLTVFYVSMKRGI
+572 AVFHFSMKRGI
-585 AALTRLAA
+585 KALTALAG

>member
-1 MARRDYQQAA
+1 MDA
-11 RPDHEAHIESAA
+11 
-23 MTDTARPGLKRGF
+23 TTRPGLRKGF

-43 FLGAANRAKRRE
+43 WLGSANRAKRRE
-55 KGDAVRTLVFT
+55 KGD
-66 GIATA
+66 GIRTA
-71 VAFALFA
+71 VFGLIAIGVAATLFA
-78 VSFWLAW
+78 VSFWLTW
-85 QLTDY
+85 QLSDY

-96 LLRLGLSWLFL
+96 LLRLGISWLFL

-123 TFFLSEDLRL
+123 TFFLSEDLKL

-139 SQTRLFYSR
+139 PKARLFYSR
-148 YSTTLIQ
+148 YARTLVQ

-169 GIGLARCAPG
+169 GIGLGRCAPA
-179 SYYLTI
+179 SYYFTV
-185 PLVLAPFVVIPVA
+185 PVVMAPFVVIPVA

-254 FFATLQSPITPLFPS
+254 FFATLQSPITPLLPS

-274 ATFAPLVDR
+274 ATFAPLMNR

-289 VALWTT
+289 AALWTT
-295 ALASTLIAR
+295 AIASTLIAR
-304 MAFGALYFE
+304 MAYGVLYFE

-322 KARFSRLAFMDTLA
+322 KARFSQLAFMDRMA
-336 RFLPLSPSS
+336 GWLPLSPSA
-345 RSLFLK
+345 RGLLLK
-351 DMKIFMRDSTQ
+351 DVKIFMRDSTQ
-362 WSQLLLLLALVAVYL
+362 WSQLLLLMALVAVYL

-387 VPYMGRVVRN
+387 IPYMGRVVRN
-397 VYAFVNLAMASFVLS
+397 AYAFVNLAMASFVLS

-432 LRSSPVSMSS
+432 LRTSPVSMSS

-447 FATGFAPIVF
+447 FATGFVPVVF
-457 FSTFLTV
+457 FATFLTV
-464 VANEMLGVHPFL
+464 VANQMLGVHPFL

-483 VVFMSLAL
+483 VIFMSLAL

-516 YGGVVFM
+516 YGGIVFM

-535 LLAWPTSIFL
+535 MLAWPTSIFL
-545 YYDFRDRPIPGPR
+545 YYDFRNLPIPTPR
-558 QAAMVL
+558 RIAMVA
-564 GIVAALSL
+564 GIVAALGL
-572 SLTVFYVSMKRGI
+572 SVAVFHLSMKRGI
-585 AALTRLAA
+585 RALTELAA

>member
-1 MARRDYQQAA
+1 MGRTRRIPPFMNAPA
-11 RPDHEAHIESAA
+11 PL
-23 MTDTARPGLKRGF
+23 PGLRKGF

-43 FLGAANRAKRRE
+43 YLGTANRAKRRE
-55 KGDAVRTLVFT
+55 KGDLIRSVVFGLIAIGVAVT
-66 GIATA
+66 
-71 VAFALFA
+71 LFA
-78 VSFWLAW
+78 VSFWLTW

-96 LLRLGLSWLFL
+96 LLRLGISWLFL

-123 TFFLSEDLRL
+123 TFFLSEDLKL

-139 SQTRLFYSR
+139 PKARLFYSR
-148 YSTTLIQ
+148 YARTLIQ

-169 GIGLARCAPG
+169 GVGVARCAPG
-179 SYYLTI
+179 SYYFTV
-185 PLVLAPFVVIPVA
+185 PVVMAPFVVIPVA
-198 FGCVVTLMLVNVFP
+198 FGCIVTLMLVNVFP

-254 FFATLQSPITPLFPS
+254 FFATLQSPITPLLPS

-274 ATFAPLVDR
+274 ATFAPLMNR

-289 VALWTT
+289 AALWTT

-304 MAFGALYFE
+304 MAYGALYFE

-322 KARFSRLAFMDTLA
+322 KARFSQLAFMDRIA
-336 RFLPLSPSS
+336 GWLPLSASS
-345 RSLFLK
+345 RALLLK
-351 DMKIFMRDSTQ
+351 DVKIFMRDSTQ
-362 WSQLLLLLALVAVYL
+362 WSQLLLLMALVAVYL

-387 VPYMGRVVRN
+387 IPYMGRVVRN
-397 VYAFVNLAMASFVLS
+397 AYAFVNLAMASFVLS

-432 LRSSPVSMSS
+432 LRTSPVSMSS

-447 FATGFAPIVF
+447 FATGFVPVVF
-457 FSTFLTV
+457 FATFLTV
-464 VANEMLGVHPFL
+464 VANQMLGVHPFL

-500 QYPRFGAE
+500 IYPRFGAE

-523 VTAVAFICIEIA
+523 VTAVAFICVEIA
-535 LLAWPTSIFL
+535 MLAWPTSIFL
-545 YYDFRDRPIPGPR
+545 FYDFRSLPIPTPR
-558 QAAMVL
+558 RIAMVI
-564 GIVAALSL
+564 GVAAAFSL
-572 SLTVFYVSMKRGI
+572 SVAVFHVSMKRGI
-585 AALTRLAA
+585 RALAALAS

>member
-1 MARRDYQQAA
+1 
-11 RPDHEAHIESAA
+11 
-23 MTDTARPGLKRGF
+23 MTATALPGLKKGF

-43 FLGAANRAKRRE
+43 YLGSANRAKRRE
-55 KGDAVRTLVFT
+55 KGDGIRAVVF
-66 GIATA
+66 GAIAIL
-71 VAFALFA
+71 VAFTLFA
-78 VSFWLAW
+78 VSFWLTW

-96 LLRLGLSWLFL
+96 LLRLGISWLFL

-123 TFFLSEDLRL
+123 TFFLSEDLKL

-139 SQTRLFYSR
+139 PKTRLFYSR
-148 YSTTLIQ
+148 YARTLLQ

-169 GIGLARCAPG
+169 GIGLARCAPTA
-179 SYYLTI
+179 YYLTV
-185 PLVLAPFVVIPVA
+185 PFVLAPFVIIPVA
-198 FGCVVTLMLVNVFP
+198 FGSMVTLMLVNVFP

-254 FFATLQSPITPLFPS
+254 FFATLQSPITPLLPS

-274 ATFAPLVDR
+274 ATFAPLMNR

-295 ALASTLIAR
+295 AIASTLIAR
-304 MAFGALYFE
+304 FAYGALYFE

-336 RFLPLSPSS
+336 GWLPLSPAS
-345 RSLFLK
+345 RSLLLK
-351 DMKIFMRDSTQ
+351 DVKVFLRDSTQ
-362 WSQLLLLLALVAVYL
+362 WSQLLLLVALVAVYL
-377 YNFSVLDLDR
+377 YNFTVLDLDR

-397 VYAFVNLAMASFVLS
+397 AYAFVNLAMASFVLS

-432 LRSSPVSMSS
+432 LRTSPVSMSS

-447 FATGFAPIVF
+447 FATGFVPIVF
-457 FSTFLTV
+457 FATFLTIA
-464 VANEMLGVHPFL
+464 ANQMLGVHPFL

-545 YYDFRDRPIPGPR
+545 FYEFRDQPVPGSR
-558 QAAMVL
+558 QAMMAVGMLSAMSLCL
-564 GIVAALSL
+564 G
-572 SLTVFYVSMKRGI
+572 VFYFSMRRGI
-585 AALTRLAA
+585 RALTALAG

>member
-1 MARRDYQQAA
+1 
-11 RPDHEAHIESAA
+11 
-23 MTDTARPGLKRGF
+23 MTATALPGLQKGF

-43 FLGAANRAKRRE
+43 WLGTANRAKRRE
-55 KGDAVRTLVFT
+55 KGDLVRSVVFGLL
-66 GIATA
+66 GIG
-71 VAFALFA
+71 VALTLFA
-78 VSFWLAW
+78 VSFWLTW

-96 LLRLGLSWLFL
+96 LLRLGISWLFL

-123 TFFLSEDLRL
+123 TFFLSEDLKL

-139 SQTRLFYSR
+139 PRTRLFYSR
-148 YSTTLIQ
+148 YARALVQ
-155 SSWMVLAFLTPVLL
+155 SSWMVVAFLTPVLL
-169 GIGLARCAPG
+169 GIGVARCAPG
-179 SYYLTI
+179 FYYFTV
-185 PLVLAPFVVIPVA
+185 PFVLAPFVVIPVA

-254 FFATLQSPITPLFPS
+254 FFATLQSPITPLLPS

-274 ATFAPLVDR
+274 ATFAPLMNR

-289 VALWTT
+289 AALWTT

-304 MAFGALYFE
+304 MAYGALYFE

-322 KARFSRLAFMDTLA
+322 KARFSRLAFMDRMA
-336 RFLPLSPSS
+336 SWLPLSSSS
-345 RSLFLK
+345 RSLLLK
-351 DMKIFMRDSTQ
+351 DVKIFMRDSTQ
-362 WSQLLLLLALVAVYL
+362 WSQLLLLMALVAVYL

-387 VPYMGRVVRN
+387 IPYMGRVVRN
-397 VYAFVNLAMASFVLS
+397 AYAFVNLAMASFVLS

-432 LRSSPVSMSS
+432 VRTSPVSMSS

-447 FATGFAPIVF
+447 FATGFVPVVF
-457 FSTFLTV
+457 FATFLTV
-464 VANEMLGVHPFL
+464 VANQMLGVHPFL

-500 QYPRFGAE
+500 VYPRFGAE

-523 VTAVAFICIEIA
+523 VTAVAFICVEIA
-535 LLAWPTSIFL
+535 MLAWPTSIFL
-545 YYDFRDRPIPGPR
+545 FYDFRSLPIPTPR
-558 QAAMVL
+558 RIAMVV
-564 GIVAALSL
+564 GIAAAFSL
-572 SLTVFYVSMKRGI
+572 SVAVFQLSMKRGI
-585 AALTRLAA
+585 RALTELAS

>member
-1 MARRDYQQAA
+1 MN
-11 RPDHEAHIESAA
+11 A
-23 MTDTARPGLKRGF
+23 MTPLPGLRKGF

-43 FLGAANRAKRRE
+43 YLGTANRAKRRE
-55 KGDAVRTLVFT
+55 KGDAVRSVVF
-66 GIATA
+66 GLIAVG
-71 VAFALFA
+71 VAATLFA
-78 VSFWLAW
+78 VSFWLTW

-96 LLRLGLSWLFL
+96 LLRLGISWLFL

-123 TFFLSEDLRL
+123 TFFLSEDLKL

-139 SQTRLFYSR
+139 PGTRLFYSR
-148 YSTTLIQ
+148 YARTLLQ
-155 SSWMVLAFLTPVLL
+155 ASWMVLAFLTPVLL
-169 GIGLARCAPG
+169 GIGLARCAPS
-179 SYYLTI
+179 SYYVTV

-198 FGCVVTLMLVNVFP
+198 FGCIVTLMLVNVFP

-254 FFATLQSPITPLFPS
+254 FFATLQSPITPLLPS

-274 ATFAPLVDR
+274 ATFAPLMNR

-289 VALWTT
+289 AALWTT

-304 MAFGALYFE
+304 MAYGLLYFE

-322 KARFSRLAFMDTLA
+322 KARFSRLAFMDRMA
-336 RFLPLSPSS
+336 GWLPLSASS
-345 RSLFLK
+345 RALLLK
-351 DMKIFMRDSTQ
+351 DVKIFMRDSTQ
-362 WSQLLLLLALVAVYL
+362 WSQLLLLMALVAVYL

-387 VPYMGRVVRN
+387 IPYMGRVVRN
-397 VYAFVNLAMASFVLS
+397 AYAFVNLAMASFVLS

-432 LRSSPVSMSS
+432 LRTSPVSMGS

-447 FATGFAPIVF
+447 FATGFVPVVF
-457 FSTFLTV
+457 FATFLTV
-464 VANEMLGVHPFL
+464 VANQMLGVHPFL

-523 VTAVAFICIEIA
+523 VSAVAFICVEIA
-535 LLAWPTSIFL
+535 MLAWPTSIFL
-545 YYDFRDRPIPGPR
+545 FYDFRNIPVPTPR
-558 QAAMVL
+558 RIAMVV
-564 GIVAALSL
+564 GIGAAFSL
-572 SLTVFYVSMKRGI
+572 SVAVFQVSMRRGI
-585 AALTRLAA
+585 RALTALAG

>member
-1 MARRDYQQAA
+1 
-11 RPDHEAHIESAA
+11 
-23 MTDTARPGLKRGF
+23 MTATALPGLQKGF

-43 FLGAANRAKRRE
+43 WLSTANRAKRRE
-55 KGDAVRTLVFT
+55 KGDLVRSVVF
-66 GIATA
+66 GIIAIGVAAT
-71 VAFALFA
+71 LFA
-78 VSFWLAW
+78 VSFWLTW

-96 LLRLGLSWLFL
+96 LLRLGISWLFL

-123 TFFLSEDLRL
+123 TFFLSEDLKL

-139 SQTRLFYSR
+139 PKSRLFYSR
-148 YSTTLIQ
+148 YARTLLQ
-155 SSWMVLAFLTPVLL
+155 SGWMVLAFLTPVLL
-169 GIGLARCAPG
+169 GIGLARCAPT
-179 SYYLTI
+179 YYYFTV
-185 PLVLAPFVVIPVA
+185 PLVMAPFVVIPVA

-254 FFATLQSPITPLFPS
+254 FFATLQSPITPLLPS
-269 FWAGE
+269 YWAGE
-274 ATFAPLVDR
+274 ATFAPLMNR

-289 VALWTT
+289 AALWTT
-295 ALASTLIAR
+295 ALAATLMAR
-304 MAFGALYFE
+304 MAYGLLYFE

-322 KARFSRLAFMDTLA
+322 KARFSRLAFIDRIA
-336 RFLPLSPSS
+336 GWLPLSPSS
-345 RSLFLK
+345 RSLLLK
-351 DMKIFMRDSTQ
+351 DVKIFMRDSTQ
-362 WSQLLLLLALVAVYL
+362 WSQLLLLMALVAVYL

-387 VPYMGRVVRN
+387 IPYMGRVVRN
-397 VYAFVNLAMASFVLS
+397 AYAFVNLAMASFVLS

-422 VSMESTSFWI
+422 VSMESTAFWI

-447 FATGFAPIVF
+447 FTTGFVPVVF
-457 FSTFLTV
+457 FATFLTV
-464 VANEMLGVHPFL
+464 VANQMLGVHPFL

-523 VTAVAFICIEIA
+523 VTAVAFICLEIA

-545 YYDFRDRPIPGPR
+545 FYDFRNLAIPGPR
-558 QAAMVL
+558 RVAMVF
-564 GIVAALSL
+564 GILLAFSL
-572 SLTVFYVSMKRGI
+572 SGGVFYVSMKRGI
-585 AALTRLAA
+585 RALTELAS

>member
-1 MARRDYQQAA
+1 MDA
-11 RPDHEAHIESAA
+11 
-23 MTDTARPGLKRGF
+23 TTLPGLRRGF
-36 PFLLLPT
+36 PYLLLPT
-43 FLGAANRAKRRE
+43 WLGTANRAKRRE
-55 KGDAVRTLVFT
+55 AGDGVRSVVFG
-66 GIATA
+66 GIALA
-71 VAFALFA
+71 VAATLFA
-78 VSFWLAW
+78 VSFWLTW
-85 QLTDY
+85 QLSDY

-96 LLRLGLSWLFL
+96 LLRLGISWLFL

-123 TFFLSEDLRL
+123 TFFLSEDLKL

-139 SQTRLFYSR
+139 SPTKLFYSR
-148 YSTTLIQ
+148 YARTLIQ

-169 GIGLARCAPG
+169 GIGLARCASV
-179 SYYLTI
+179 SYYLTV

-198 FGCVVTLMLVNVFP
+198 FGSVVTLMLVNVFP

-254 FFATLQSPITPLFPS
+254 FFATLQSPITPLLPS

-274 ATFAPLVDR
+274 ATFAPLMNR

-289 VALWTT
+289 ASLWTT

-304 MAFGALYFE
+304 LAYGGLYFE

-322 KARFSRLAFMDTLA
+322 KARFSRLAFMDRMA
-336 RFLPLSPSS
+336 GWLPLSPSA
-345 RSLFLK
+345 RSLLLK
-351 DMKIFMRDSTQ
+351 DVKIFMRDSTQ
-362 WSQLLLLLALVAVYL
+362 WSQLLLLAALVAVYL
-377 YNFSVLDLDR
+377 YNFTVLDLER
-387 VPYMGRVVRN
+387 VPGMGRVLRN
-397 VYAFVNLAMASFVLS
+397 AYAFVNLAMASFVLS

-432 LRSSPVSMSS
+432 VRTSPVSMGS

-447 FATGFAPIVF
+447 FATGFVPVVF
-457 FSTFLTV
+457 FATFLTIA
-464 VANEMLGVHPFL
+464 ANQMLGVHPFL
-476 KVLTAVA
+476 KWLTAIA
-483 VVFMSLAL
+483 VIFMSLAL

-516 YGGVVFM
+516 YGGIVFM

-545 YYDFRDRPIPGPR
+545 FYEFRNRPIPTPR
-558 QAAMVL
+558 QISMVL
-564 GIVAALSL
+564 GVLSAFALSL
-572 SLTVFYVSMKRGI
+572 AVFVVSMRRGVR
-585 AALTRLAA
+585 ALTALAG